1 MGKLTENKIITERYL
16 DGGIVLETQIEEPK
30 KICRYLRKSIIN
42 TIAYAGC
49 GHMGGSLSE
58 VEILTALYFEIMKI
72 DPQNP
77 DWPERDRF
85 ILSKGHCSPGY
96 YCTLARR
103 GYFEE
108 EDLKSFDVVDSMLQG
123 HPCMLKTP
131 GVDMSTGSLG
141 QGLSAGI
148 GMCLGRDGR
157 GLDYGVYVLIGDG
170 EMQEGQ
176 NWEAIMYA
184 GAKKTTGLVAIID
197 YNKVQLTGT
206 SPEILCL
213 DPLDAKFKAFGW
225 EVLECDGHDIEEVVA
240 TLEKAR
246 ELGKSGPVAVIA
258 HTIKGKGVSFMEGK
272 YQWHGK
278 CPNEEE
284 KKLALAEIDNCTD

>member
-1 MGKLTENKIITERYL
+1 VSTETEEL
-16 DGGIVLETQIEEPK
+16 KQ
-30 KICRYLRKSIIN
+30 ICRYIRKSIIN
-42 TIAYAGC
+42 TIADAGA
-49 GHMGGSLSE
+49 GHTGGSLSE
-58 VEILTALYFEIMKI
+58 VEILVALYFKIMNI
-72 DPQNP
+72 DPHKP
-77 DWPERDRF
+77 DMPDRDRF
-85 ILSKGHCSPGY
+85 VLSKGHSSPGY
-96 YCTLARR
+96 YCTLANR
-103 GYFEE
+103 GYFKEE
-108 EDLKSFDVVDSMLQG
+108 KLKEFDAINSMLQG

-148 GMCLGRDGR
+148 GMCLGRDKR
-157 GLDYGVYVLIGDG
+157 GLDFNVYVLVGDG

-184 GAKKTTGLVAIID
+184 GFKKTKSLIGIVD

-206 SPEILCL
+206 TPEILCL
-213 DPLDAKFKAFGW
+213 DPLDEKFQSFGW
-225 EVLECDGHDIEEVVA
+225 QTLECDGHNIEEVVK
-240 TLEKAR
+240 TIEKAR
-246 ELGKSGPVAVIA
+246 ELSKSGPVALIA

-284 KKLALAEIDNCTD
+284 RKQALAEIDSCKD